1 MGEQKKR
8 ILVVGSGG
16 REHALAWALARSP
29 QVEAVYVAP
38 GNAGTQWPARPGQAP
53 AISVPIPVE
62 RVEEL
67 MTFASK
73 HHIALTVVGPEAPLA
88 LGIVD
93 AFQAAG
99 LRIFGPTQA
108 AARIESSKAFAKAL
122 MHRCGIPTAA
132 FAVFHELDA
141 ARAYVRRHSGPLVVK
156 ASGLAGGKG
165 TFVCETPQEAEEAL
179 HLLMA
184 ERIFGEAGETVVI
197 EERLEGQELSLL
209 AFTDGQVVK
218 PLLPAR
224 DHKRLCDGDRGPNTG
239 GMGAYAP
246 VPDVSE
252 QQIVEI
258 VQTILEPTVEAL
270 AQQGTPFIG
279 VLYAGLMLTPRGPFV
294 LEFNARLGD
303 PETQAILPLLESDL
317 LEALEACIDRRLE
330 GISFRW
336 RSGSCVTVVLAAPG
350 YPGPITKG
358 LPIFGLKEAG
368 ALDDV
373 WIFHAGTMEQEG
385 QIVTAGG
392 RVLAVSAWGPD
403 LSAAADRAY
412 AAVSRIRF
420 EGMQF
425 RRDIGRPGWY
435 N

>member
-317 LEALEACIDRRLE
+317 LEALEACLDRRLE

>member
-99 LRIFGPTQA
+99 LRIFGPTRA

-197 EERLEGQELSLL
+197 EERLEGRELSLL
-209 AFTDGQVVK
+209 AVTDGQVVK

-317 LEALEACIDRRLE
+317 LEVLEACLDRRLE

-336 RSGSCVTVVLAAPG
+336 RSG
-350 YPGPITKG
+350 
-358 LPIFGLKEAG
+358 
-368 ALDDV
+368 
-373 WIFHAGTMEQEG
+373 
-385 QIVTAGG
+385 
-392 RVLAVSAWGPD
+392 
-403 LSAAADRAY
+403 
-412 AAVSRIRF
+412 
-420 EGMQF
+420 
-425 RRDIGRPGWY
+425 
-435 N
+435 